1 MIEPILVFLIWLI
14 LPAFLI
20 LIFTWISRIGI
31 YHRLKSTNAPDGEPF
46 HTKFRLVFEF
56 NFYLSL
62 VIAAAVYITTTNSL
76 TTTNPLQ
83 KSPDPWDIAELTFIV
98 SLAILLI
105 QRILANPPS
114 IVVNFLHRRCPDI
127 QRDKLITRYKDFV
140 LSFFYSFICAAI
152 VVVLLLASYNIM
164 INKELGL
171 STQHLTYRDFIIATV
186 IYILSLVIITF
197 LGEGLLY
204 LAQPESRE
212 NDP

>member
-31 YHRLKSTNAPDGEPF
+31 YHRLKTTSTPDGEPF

-76 TTTNPLQ
+76 TTTNP
-83 KSPDPWDIAELTFIV
+83 SPDPWDIAELTFIV

-105 QRILANPPS
+105 QRVLANPPS
-114 IVVNFLHRRCPDI
+114 SVVNFLHRRCPNI

-152 VVVLLLASYNIM
+152 VVVLILASYNIM

-171 STQHLTYRDFIIATV
+171 STQDLTYKDFIIASF

-197 LGEGLLY
+197 IGEGLLY
-204 LAQPESRE
+204 LAQPEAID
-212 NDP
+212 NNP